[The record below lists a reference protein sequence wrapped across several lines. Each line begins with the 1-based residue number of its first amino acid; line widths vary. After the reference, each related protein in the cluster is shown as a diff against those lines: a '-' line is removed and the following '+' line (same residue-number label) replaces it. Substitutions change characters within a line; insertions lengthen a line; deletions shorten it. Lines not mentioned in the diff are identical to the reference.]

1 MRPIETIVM
10 TAATLAFGAGVVVA
24 LVDRDLFYSFVIV
37 EDGILEWATVVAMG
51 TAAVVSLLRLLKGF
65 RAFGLMKK
73 LVLLSIVVL
82 AVFGIGEEI
91 SWGQRL
97 LGLETPQWFT
107 ENNYQ
112 NELNVHNLVFGDIRF
127 HKDIFPKALLLF
139 FLLYLGV
146 LTPLYGRYPRVR
158 SLLDRWGIPVPK
170 NYQIVSYFVAVLIVE
185 GFLKSVTD
193 SMPRRGELTEFIV
206 AVIVALNITFPR
218 NQAAYSTETK

>member
-1 MRPIETIVM
+1 MRPIEVIVM
-10 TAATLAFGAGVVVA
+10 TAAWLAFAVAVALA
-24 LVDRDLFYSFVIV
+24 LVDRDLFYGLVVV

-51 TAAVVSLLRLLKGF
+51 AAAVVSFTRLLKGF
-65 RAFGLMKK
+65 GTFGLMKK
-73 LVLLSIVVL
+73 LALLSIVVL

-91 SWGQRL
+91 SWGQRI

-146 LTPLYGRYPRVR
+146 LTPLYSRYPRIR
-158 SLLDRWGIPVPK
+158 SLLDGWGVPVPK
-170 NYQIVSYFVAVLIVE
+170 KYQIVSYFVAILIVE

-206 AVIVALNITFPR
+206 SVIVALNIIFPR
-218 NQAAYSTETK
+218 NQAAYSTEPK